1 MRTYVRVVLIVF
13 AAFELVLG
21 LWLSIVPK
29 TFYDHVPTVN
39 WTPPY
44 SDHLFHDFGGASLGL
59 GIVLAA
65 AAVRFDKFL
74 AAVALIAYLAY
85 AGPHLLFHLGHLEG
99 DNPVLSAGLA
109 VILALM
115 VLVPLTA
122 LVGVRKVT

>member
-1 MRTYVRVVLIVF
+1 MRAYVRTVLVVL
-13 AAFELVLG
+13 AAFEILLG
-21 LWLSIVPK
+21 LWLSIVPR

-65 AAVRFDKFL
+65 AALRFDRFL
-74 AAVALIAYLAY
+74 TAIALLAYLAY
-85 AGPHLLFHLGHLEG
+85 AGPHLFFHLGHLEG
-99 DNPVLSAGLA
+99 GQALLSTGLA

-115 VLVPLTA
+115 VVLPLIA
-122 LVGVRKVT
+122 LAGVRKLT

>member
-1 MRTYVRVVLIVF
+1 MRTYVRIVLIVL

-59 GIVLAA
+59 GIVLTAA
-65 AAVRFDKFL
+65 AIRLDRFL
-74 AAVALIAYLAY
+74 TVIALVAFLAY
-85 AGPHLLFHLGHLEG
+85 AGPHFFFHLGHLES
-99 DNPVLSAGLA
+99 DETLLSTGLA
-109 VILALM
+109 V
-115 VLVPLTA
+115 VLGLLVVLPLTA
-122 LVGVRKVT
+122 LAGVRKLT